1 MSDAVKAS
9 QERQAALVPRPDYVK
24 VLRDAVTMR
33 VVVGTAVVMGVGLG
47 LIALSYR
54 PFFESPDGS
63 WVTFSVR
70 QIGAGLLVVAI
81 VNLILKVFIE
91 RYREQLSRGLERFL
105 EEDVTKDLR
114 QIKTDIKRQATVL
127 LDGSTTLA
135 ALGASGV
142 SQVFASRGDATDTIK
157 HDVEAAGI
165 RQIRIMGV
173 SLNDFLRSDQHEN
186 LHSAWRVVTSYVK
199 GERTA
204 AHDLAIRVLIVDPHC
219 FGALLRSY
227 GEAREDDQLSGRLDE
242 DVKATAR
249 RLGDLVSE
257 ARSRAH
263 LDGAGRVSFDFRLY
277 RLAPTMFLCSTDKV
291 SYVQPYYFWSRR
303 QFDVTMPLMRL
314 EGTPLHAAM
323 ADHFDLIWE
332 TASVDGA
339 AWADANDVGIDKGA
353 QETGTVNVFIT
364 PGTGYDRM
372 CWLIEHAAKRV
383 WLQGIS
389 LKSFFEPGRLH
400 AALRRAMRRPDVD
413 VRVLLLDPDSEQAR
427 YRSYREHDFSDHC
440 AARYASYADYLQAA
454 DCHEESTL
462 ARDTRTTI
470 KKIRALGG
478 RCAEQARLYSSA
490 PSCFVLI
497 VDDRVLVEQY
507 HLGKA
512 IPPEARLEDQG
523 APPILGK
530 DMAVHE
536 YAKRPSVLVE
546 QDESRH
552 PHDLLESHFLFVYER
567 CSVPIYVPPD
577 GAG

>member
-1 MSDAVKAS
+1 MSDVAKADPEQ
-9 QERQAALVPRPDYVK
+9 QEQPAQRVPRPDYVRL
-24 VLRDAVTMR
+24 LRDAVTLR
-33 VVVGTAVVMGVGLG
+33 VAIGTVLVVGIGVAV
-47 LIALSYR
+47 IALSYG
-54 PFFESPDGS
+54 PFFDPPDRS

-70 QIGAGLLVVAI
+70 QIGSGLLVVAI
-81 VNLILKVFIE
+81 VNLILQVFIE
-91 RYREQLSRGLERFL
+91 RYREQLSRGLERFI
-105 EEDVTKDLR
+105 EQDVTRDLK
-114 QIKTDIKRQATVL
+114 QIRAGIRRQAKVL

-142 SQVFASRGDATDTIK
+142 SQVYASRGEATETIR
-157 HDVEAAGI
+157 HDLEAAGL

-199 GERTA
+199 GQRTA
-204 AHDLAIRVLIVDPHC
+204 AQDLDIRVLIVDPHC
-219 FGALLRSY
+219 FGALLRSH

-249 RLGDLVSE
+249 RLGDLVDE
-257 ARSRAH
+257 ARAMART
-263 LDGAGRVSFDFRLY
+263 GGGRVSFDFRLY

-339 AWADANDVGIDKGA
+339 AWAEASEVGIDKGA

-372 CWLIEHAAKRV
+372 CWLIDHAEKRV

-389 LKSFFEPGRLH
+389 LKSFFEPGKLH
-400 AALRRAMRRPDVD
+400 AALRRAMRRTDVD
-413 VRVLLLDPDSEQAR
+413 VRILVLDPDSEQAR

-440 AARYASYADYLQAA
+440 ATRYSSYADYHEAA
-454 DCHEESTL
+454 DCHTESTL
-462 ARDTRTTI
+462 ARDTRNTI

-478 RCAEQARLYSSA
+478 QCARQTRLYSSA

-512 IPPEARLEDQG
+512 IPSEFRLEDQG

-530 DMAVHE
+530 DMAVFE

-546 QDESRH
+546 QDESRN
-552 PHDLLESHFLFVYER
+552 PHDLLENHFQFVYER
-567 CSVPIYVPPD
+567 CSLPVAEV
-577 GAG
+577 